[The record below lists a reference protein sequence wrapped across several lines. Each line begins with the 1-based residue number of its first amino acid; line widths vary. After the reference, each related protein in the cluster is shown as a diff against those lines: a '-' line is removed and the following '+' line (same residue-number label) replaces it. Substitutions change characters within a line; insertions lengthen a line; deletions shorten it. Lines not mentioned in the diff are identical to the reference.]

1 MLRVCMYACVS
12 LSVSRSHLIRI
23 SCFNIPSPCFPLL
36 SSSLLA
42 VTHYYSLHLPSSI
55 PPPSRFCSSRFPFL
69 DPPPSL
75 LSYCSSQYLVRPFC
89 PAVPPSRLQLQGRLA
104 EKLESAFCLARRDR
118 TSAPLPPSYATLN
131 QPRPGE
137 TAREAWKTKKE
148 GRSRKTGPRRGQSWK
163 PRGKVETNE
172 TNTAATFISSQKRRL
187 RRRETK
193 MPSLSLLRRGTT
205 KRHEQQQQ
213 PFTPQT
219 SPRREDERVQR
230 TGTGFGS
237 VVGGAGAGAGTL
249 AGSGTGERERKS
261 SKRDFFG
268 GLLGRSRSRTPTTS
282 TSSPASSARGTGAES
297 PTKLPVS
304 RHSRVYSCHPFLW
317 CLFRSFPLP
326 SFDIQRSSTHT
337 RGSIFHLFSGPL
349 WFWLFGAPQAR
360 SLKGA
365 FSLGRAGECP
375 SPVSRC
381 SDAPIAPARGR
392 EGEGSGSG
400 K

>member
-1 MLRVCMYACVS
+1 MLPS
-12 LSVSRSHLIRI
+12 PLFLSSRSHTLLF
-23 SCFNIPSPCFPLL
+23 SSPTVIH
-36 SSSLLA
+36 S
-42 VTHYYSLHLPSSI
+42 
-55 PPPSRFCSSRFPFL
+55 PPSRFCSSRFPFL
-69 DPPPSL
+69 VPPPSL
-75 LSYCSSQYLVRPFC
+75 LSYCSSQYLVRRFC
-89 PAVPPSRLQLQGRLA
+89 PAVPPSPLQLQGRLA
-104 EKLESAFCLARRDR
+104 EKLESAFCLARRHR
-118 TSAPLPPSYATLN
+118 TSAPLIRHLEPA
-131 QPRPGE
+131 
-137 TAREAWKTKKE
+137 TARRDSKRSLEDHDDNQEGGKYSKTGREFGWKEEE

-163 PRGKVETNE
+163 TRGKVETNE

-237 VVGGAGAGAGTL
+237 VVGGGGAGAGAGAGAGTL

-304 RHSRVYSCHPFLW
+304 RHSRVYSCHYFLW

-326 SFDIQRSSTHT
+326 SCDIQRSSTHT

-381 SDAPIAPARGR
+381 SDRAGERTGGGR
-392 EGEGSGSG
+392 VWKWEMRESSE
-400 K
+400 